1 MTNWTVTEL
10 TRDGSFFDYEKGLT
24 ETEAKELAK
33 ELNANP
39 QYRGSEYYAHEEE

>member
-10 TRDGSFFDYEKGLT
+10 TNDGSFFDYEKGLT
-24 ETEAKELAK
+24 EAEAKELAK